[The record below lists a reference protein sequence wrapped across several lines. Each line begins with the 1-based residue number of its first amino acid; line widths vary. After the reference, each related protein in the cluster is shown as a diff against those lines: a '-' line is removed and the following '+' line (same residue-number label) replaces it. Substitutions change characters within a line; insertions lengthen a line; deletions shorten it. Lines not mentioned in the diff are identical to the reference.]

1 MFDFRFLTDQE
12 IDDILNCP
20 YLITIHLVN
29 GQQFTVGLDT
39 EEEAVSIGEFICKAL
54 TDGEELMYYK
64 YAVIKFD
71 SIASIVLTHQN

>member
-1 MFDFRFLTDQE
+1 MFDFQFLTDQE

-39 EEEAVSIGEFICKAL
+39 EEKAYSTMELICDSLTNGDKLLYYEYAL
-54 TDGEELMYYK
+54 
-64 YAVIKFD
+64 IKFD
-71 SIASIVLTHQN
+71 SIVSIVLTHQN